1 VCEPFIGSP
10 TSEMDRFRKIVVMGV
25 VALLGTGATR
35 ASPQSDFA
43 SARIIMPGCEAYLT
57 ERYDEPTPQIFR
69 QGVCAGQV
77 AGVWDAAATL
87 HAVCAPGDAILNQG
101 VRTVVEFIDARPAR
115 MYERFTD
122 LALEA
127 LMKTWPCE

>member
-1 VCEPFIGSP
+1 MACLVLAIE
-10 TSEMDRFRKIVVMGV
+10 
-25 VALLGTGATR
+25 ATR
-35 ASPQSDFA
+35 AHAQEDFA
-43 SARIIMPGCEAYLT
+43 SARIITPGCEAFLAQ
-57 ERYDEPTPQIFR
+57 RYDEPTPQIFR

-101 VRTVVEFIDARPAR
+101 VLVVVKFIDARPAR
-115 MYERFTD
+115 MRERFTD

-127 LMKTWPCE
+127 LMRAWPCT